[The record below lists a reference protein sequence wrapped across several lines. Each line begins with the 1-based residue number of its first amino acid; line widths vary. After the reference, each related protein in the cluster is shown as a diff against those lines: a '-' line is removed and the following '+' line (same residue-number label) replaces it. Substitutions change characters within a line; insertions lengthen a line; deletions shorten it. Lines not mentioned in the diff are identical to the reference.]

1 MNITIRDVDDIVF
14 RNFKAEAVRDNT
26 TLGNAVTMAM
36 KLWLE
41 QYKEDRRKKRNLMEL
56 RPFDWGKGTESS
68 SLEVDEILYGG

>member
-14 RNFKAEAVRDNT
+14 RNFKAEAVRDCT

-41 QYKEDRRKKRNLMEL
+41 HYKKDKGKRKTLLDLK
-56 RPFDWGKGTESS
+56 PFDWGEGTENS
-68 SLEVDEILYGG
+68 SLEVDDILYGG

>member
-1 MNITIRDVDDIVF
+1 MNITIREVDERVF
-14 RNFKAEAVRDNT
+14 RNFKAETVRDGT

-41 QYKEDRRKKRNLMEL
+41 HYKKDEKKKKNLL
-56 RPFDWGKGTESS
+56 DLKPFDWGEGTEKS